1 MSAIRSRR
9 SDNLTRVELRV
20 CTLATPRGRLWAVGT
35 ARAVEERVDC
45 ASCPTLARLHE
56 VRAPD
61 NAGPALLPPPRSV
74 PRVPNLLE
82 RHPEVR
88 EVLGS
93 RLAEAN
99 GFSGRE
105 TKRFLSVWQ
114 FYLRVAI
121 NTLPDMNLQNGIKLA
136 SDLVFACEIIV
147 RWPAHISHLCR
158 EVDGEPLVR
167 KLATVV
173 NNDFLWASTL
183 GKASRIGSVPD
194 STARDLRSLL
204 RSAPS
209 VEVAELTLRLV

>member
-1 MSAIRSRR
+1 VVVRMASVSSRAPSWKAIPRLGLLAPGPRRLRDDQRGSSDPSMSAIRSRR
-9 SDNLTRVELRV
+9 FGRLAPVELRV

-93 RLAEAN
+93 RLLKQMD
-99 GFSGRE
+99 FRE
-105 TKRFLSVWQ
+105 ERPNVF
-114 FYLRVAI
+114 
-121 NTLPDMNLQNGIKLA
+121 
-136 SDLVFACEIIV
+136 LVFGNFTCGL
-147 RWPAHISHLCR
+147 P
-158 EVDGEPLVR
+158 
-167 KLATVV
+167 
-173 NNDFLWASTL
+173 STL
-183 GKASRIGSVPD
+183 F
-194 STARDLRSLL
+194 
-204 RSAPS
+204 
-209 VEVAELTLRLV
+209 LT